1 MALTTTRSLIT
12 YDGNGTQK
20 VFTFPYTYLRAAHIR
35 VTLIKANGDEVQ
47 LTPGTDFSVEPDGGP
62 AGTVTLS
69 TAPAVGEKVRI
80 QRVVP
85 LIQPESF
92 PIQGPFDPRAVESL
106 FDWQMMAIQ
115 QLSDGL
121 GVYVHGIEPGGNL
134 HALATEQDHGFLSKH
149 DYAWMKQHQGS
160 GTAHEIDQ
168 IRNLPNILTD
178 IQLDLYNRAPVV
190 HDHPISAIIGLRAEL
205 DAIEVALDGKEN
217 AGAAVPWV
225 RIIDRPTT
233 LSGYGIVD
241 GASIPFVEGKLADVA
256 DELATKA
263 DKATTYTKYEVDA
276 ALSAKADA
284 ANVYTKSQVDS
295 ALAAKANIV
304 DVYTKTQVDSALSTK
319 ANISDVYTK
328 SETNNLLGNK
338 ADKANTLAGYGITD
352 AYTKSEMNSLL
363 VAKADKANTLAGYGI
378 TDAYTKV
385 EVNTLLNALP
395 IPQLYIA
402 RFRAQ
407 DSDKYSLEFGDTS
420 FYFPEAV
427 VQDGVISVTF
437 AEQSNPVMFAFS
449 FGAPSGSGT
458 ISGHIGDIFSD
469 RVDIVFTASEPGAFP
484 TYFDI
489 WAFVQP

>member
-1 MALTTTRSLIT
+1 
-12 YDGNGTQK
+12 
-20 VFTFPYTYLRAAHIR
+20 
-35 VTLIKANGDEVQ
+35 
-47 LTPGTDFSVEPDGGP
+47 
-62 AGTVTLS
+62 
-69 TAPAVGEKVRI
+69 
-80 QRVVP
+80 
-85 LIQPESF
+85 
-92 PIQGPFDPRAVESL
+92 IQGPFDPRAVESL

-121 GVYVHGIEPGGNL
+121 GTYVHGIEPGGNL

-205 DAIEVALDGKEN
+205 DAIEVALDGKED

-225 RIIDRPTT
+225 RIIDHPTT
-233 LSGYGIVD
+233 LAGYGIVD

-276 ALSAKADA
+276 ALFAKADA

-319 ANISDVYTK
+319 ANIADVYTK
-328 SETNNLLGNK
+328 TETNNLLGNK

-352 AYTKSEMNSLL
+352 AYTKNETNSLL

-385 EVNTLLNALP
+385 EVDALLSALP
-395 IPQLYIA
+395 LPQLYIA
-402 RFRAQ
+402 RFRPQ
-407 DSDKYSLEFGDTS
+407 DSEKY
-420 FYFPEAV
+420 
-427 VQDGVISVTF
+427 
-437 AEQSNPVMFAFS
+437 
-449 FGAPSGSGT
+449 
-458 ISGHIGDIFSD
+458 
-469 RVDIVFTASEPGAFP
+469 
-484 TYFDI
+484 
-489 WAFVQP
+489 